1 MKSNSHKSKLR
12 EKTQPPTPPA
22 SEQPGGRN
30 EARGRCP
37 GRPERGQDA
46 PESRA
51 SGRDDTAPE
60 RPKDEGSTKPLGQSC
75 QVDPSAA
82 SPRGACRSERG
93 VGPSAKGLPRHVP
106 PPWEP
111 GGCLERVCVHPT
123 EHGSVDADAS
133 GHHHRRQG
141 QEMASRTAGEGMAR
155 RPGGG
160 RQHGPLAPAA
170 GIGGPVATAAGD
182 RSQGQTS
189 PSALPLRARRRVA
202 AGRGRGT
209 KRSRRSSR
217 EGTVC

>member
-1 MKSNSHKSKLR
+1 MPRAARAWPGRSG
-12 EKTQPPTPPA
+12 
-22 SEQPGGRN
+22 EQSFRPGRRCPRTTEGRGTN
-30 EARGRCP
+30 EALRTKLP
-37 GRPERGQDA
+37 
-46 PESRA
+46 
-51 SGRDDTAPE
+51 SGPQCREPP
-60 RPKDEGSTKPLGQSC
+60 RSLPLGK
-75 QVDPSAA
+75 
-82 SPRGACRSERG
+82 GCR
-93 VGPSAKGLPRHVP
+93 PSAKGLPRRVP

-189 PSALPLRARRRVA
+189 PSALPLRARRHVA

-217 EGTVC
+217 EGTLC